1 MPTSCQQIIEA
12 AYSRSTANDPGKL
25 ATDLELIGRLDRT
38 YQRMYA
44 ELAVASGD
52 NCLSTTTL
60 TLGGSPAT
68 ATLPTDVIDVT
79 RVEIAGSKVYLIPAY
94 EKDRAWHLAPAVYR
108 QGTSIISRGKTGDP
122 TAGTILTVFI
132 LDAPAALTS
141 LASTLDVRWPH
152 RFDSILI
159 DDLALYLSDK
169 DVDRNPAD
177 YANLRTDL
185 SDSTTA
191 FNALVSNSNSAK
203 ETPHDGRTS
212 AAQQTKPS
220 QD

>member
-1 MPTSCQQIIEA
+1 MPATVQQLIEA

-25 ATDLELIGRLDRT
+25 GQDPELWERLDRT

-68 ATLPTDVIDVT
+68 AALPADVIDVV
-79 RVEIAGSKVYLIPAY
+79 RVESAGAKVNLIPAY

-122 TAGTILTVFI
+122 IAGTVLTVFV
-132 LDAPAALTS
+132 LDAPAALTA
-141 LASTLDVRWPH
+141 LASTLDPRWPH

-177 YANLRTDL
+177 YQNLRTDL
-185 SDSTTA
+185 TDAMNA

-212 AAQQTKPS
+212 AGQQTK
-220 QD
+220 